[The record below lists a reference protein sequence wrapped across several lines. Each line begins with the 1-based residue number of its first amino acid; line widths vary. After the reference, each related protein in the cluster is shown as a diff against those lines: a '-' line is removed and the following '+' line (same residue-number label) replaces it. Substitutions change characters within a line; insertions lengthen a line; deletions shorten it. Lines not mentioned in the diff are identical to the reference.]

1 MSRAV
6 VIPAQGITKLVVERA
21 ESSLQ
26 VIGAQADEITIR
38 CTDDPLETRHQ
49 NGQFTISAEDDLILY
64 LPSTI
69 SLEVRNVEGDVDVR
83 AYVGPLS
90 FKNVSG
96 DLQIRNA
103 DHVSIANVEG
113 DLMIKNCSGNVS
125 VAGCEGD
132 AVFKDILGNLSVHTE
147 GDLNL
152 SDCGANLSA
161 FCEGDLLLNLSRV
174 NGNISCQVSG
184 DAICQLPEDADARLN
199 LGSDSPDD
207 VRINLPGVKLESIG
221 NPGSFTLGNGIHQVS
236 IQTDGSLLV
245 TGLNRG
251 KTNGWGFPDLGGLE
265 TKINHVVD
273 QTVESALRSI
283 PRIEI
288 DEAKIN
294 AKIHKVE
301 DAMRKVEEK
310 IRAAERRSRHMG
322 WQTNPTSAGKA
333 AASQPPVQPVSAEE
347 QMAVL
352 RLLQE
357 KKITI
362 EEAEILLAA
371 LEGKSHD

>member
-1 MSRAV
+1 MSRTV
-6 VIPAQGITKLVVERA
+6 VIPAQGITKLVVDRA
-21 ESSLQ
+21 EGSLQ
-26 VIGAQADEITIR
+26 VIGAQVDEITVR
-38 CTDDPLETRHQ
+38 CSDDPLETRNQ
-49 NGQFTISAEDDLILY
+49 NGQFSISAEDDLILY
-64 LPSTI
+64 VPSTI
-69 SLEVRNVEGDVDVR
+69 SLEVRSVEGDVDVR
-83 AYVGPLS
+83 AFVGPLS

-103 DHVSIANVEG
+103 ANVSIASVEG
-113 DLMIKNCSGNVS
+113 DLIIKNCSGTVS
-125 VAGCEGD
+125 VAACEGD
-132 AVFKDILGNLSVHTE
+132 GVFKDINGPLSVHAE
-147 GDLNL
+147 GDLNI

-161 FCEGDLLLNLSRV
+161 FCEGDLLLYLNQV

-184 DAICQLPEDADARLN
+184 DAICQLPEVADVRLS
-199 LGSDSPDD
+199 LGSDSPED
-207 VRINLPGVKLESIG
+207 VRVNLPGAKLESIG
-221 NPGSFTLGNGIHQVS
+221 NPGTFTLGNGIHQVS
-236 IQTDGSLLV
+236 IQTEGSLLV

-251 KTNGWGFPDLGGLE
+251 KTAGWGIPDLSGLE
-265 TKINHVVD
+265 TQINHVVD
-273 QTVESALRSI
+273 QTLESALRSI

-288 DEAKIN
+288 DETKIN

-322 WQTNPTSAGKA
+322 WQTNPGSSGK

-362 EEAEILLAA
+362 EEAETLLAA